1 MTFHLRLLLSL
12 SMTIMLASNAHAQLD
27 TVIIQ
32 KDEPAAFSG
41 LLVPEYQFR
50 QMENESLTNDKYKEL
65 LKVSNENAGV
75 SPAVSFAV
83 GFFTGLA
90 AVYVSSLVIKNAK

>member
-1 MTFHLRLLLSL
+1 MKFLPRLSL
-12 SMTIMLASNAHAQLD
+12 SLLMTTMLVSKSHAQLD

-32 KDEPAAFSG
+32 KDEPAAFTG

-50 QMENESLTNDKYKEL
+50 QMEIESLTNDKYKEL
-65 LKVSNENAGV
+65 LSVSNQNAGV